1 MAQGKQAKILTVK
14 QEAFILHHLT
24 TTRYPLRD
32 RTMFL
37 LSMKAG
43 LRAKEMAALTW
54 AMVTEADGQ
63 VGETLHLVNAAS
75 KGETGGRSIPL
86 HRELRTALVA
96 LAQAQGARL
105 ASRPPRAPVGAGGR
119 AVCRHGPG
127 LVSATV

>member
-14 QEAFILHHLT
+14 QEAFMLHHLT

-37 LSMKAG
+37 LSMQAG
-43 LRAKEMAALTW
+43 LRAKEMASLTW

-75 KGETGGRSIPL
+75 KGETGGRAVPL
-86 HRELRTALVA
+86 HRELRTALGA
-96 LAQAQGARL
+96 LAHTHGTRPDIDRPVLL
-105 ASRPPRAPVGAGGR
+105 AERGGR

-127 LVSATV
+127 VVSALG